1 MKKLS
6 LLFLT
11 VMLGMGVFAQTTY
24 NWRSQATNG
33 NWNVANNWWTNTT
46 ALPNGGEILMIQ
58 NDNQLTMTNDL
69 SVTNRHQI
77 IFTSYATKSR
87 TITGTIEN
95 TFNNNASKKPKI
107 ENNSLANQTIDFPL
121 KWGNSTME
129 LKPINGDL
137 TITSTINNN
146 GNWTDVGSGNGKTL
160 SIASMSG
167 TGGCIVTGKQIGRAH
182 V

>member
-24 NWRSQATNG
+24 SWRSQATNG
-33 NWNVANNWWTNTT
+33 NWNVANNWWNGSTT
-46 ALPNGGEILMIQ
+46 AVPTGGEILKIE

-87 TITGTIEN
+87 TITGTTEN
-95 TFNNNASKKPKI
+95 TFNNFNNDVNKKPKI
-107 ENNSLANQTIDFPL
+107 ENTSSANQTIGFPL
-121 KWGNSTME
+121 KWE
-129 LKPINGDL
+129 
-137 TITSTINNN
+137 
-146 GNWTDVGSGNGKTL
+146 
-160 SIASMSG
+160 
-167 TGGCIVTGKQIGRAH
+167 IVQWS
-182 V
+182 